1 MQQTLF
7 KILKQSLSE
16 AGELSKVK
24 LEHSSCPYCESK
36 VFTLTK
42 RDLVHTYKK
51 VHKIIIPGVIHQY
64 CNDCRQILPT
74 PEEAQRMMALTST
87 FNKEVDKQNAL
98 QNFSRETSKSSFQ
111 QGGVVVLF
119 EEADNHIYPATSC
132 TYDVREG

>member
-1 MQQTLF
+1 MQPTRFEL
-7 KILKQSLSE
+7 LRQSLTE

-24 LEHSSCPYCESK
+24 LEHSSCPYCEGK

-51 VHKIIIPGVIHQY
+51 VHKVIIPGVVHQY

-87 FNKEVDKQNAL
+87 FNKEVDKQNAI
-98 QNFSRETSKSSFQ
+98 QNSTREIGQGSF
-111 QGGVVVLF
+111 
-119 EEADNHIYPATSC
+119 
-132 TYDVREG
+132 R

>member
-1 MQQTLF
+1 MQQNLF
-7 KILKQSLSE
+7 QQLEQSLKE

-24 LEHSSCPYCESK
+24 LEHSSCPYCEGK
-36 VFTLTK
+36 IFTLTK

-98 QNFSRETSKSSFQ
+98 QNSTWETG
-111 QGGVVVLF
+111 QGPLQ
-119 EEADNHIYPATSC
+119 
-132 TYDVREG
+132 